1 MRKTVFFSLFLS
13 FTTASAFS
21 QTGSITGVVTDSVTG
36 QPVVNLSVFIP
47 SSTSGT
53 TTDQKGEYHLDQL
66 KPGDY
71 LLMFRHLSYPSYS
84 RFVTIEPGK
93 QVVLNLV
100 IAEQSRKLKEVV
112 VVGKLPDRR
121 MGMYLFNKYFLGD
134 EFETNCILENPQ
146 ELSFY
151 YDGDALKITAKQPLK
166 IINRHL
172 GYRITYFLD
181 YFKFEK
187 KNPGSTIDEGGYFGY
202 AGSALFEDL
211 SSIMPLK
218 AMVWKINR
226 NSEFKGSL
234 RHFLVCLYQNKL
246 ADNHYYLRRIYHG
259 FTDIQQTEKQSN
271 AMTKIK
277 LAQMDSLFTWHS
289 VSGKS
294 EFIFYYPFEEYI
306 FNGIQVMDGP
316 ESGTKTLSTDAFLLV
331 FSDYRKTK
339 DLRDDWISTLR
350 IPEGGIIF
358 DKDGNYWVH
367 KGTLSWINLDNTL
380 QIKRLLPFDYMPKM
394 KPAPEEKQR

>member
-13 FTTASAFS
+13 FITASAFS
-21 QTGSITGVVTDSVTG
+21 QTGSVTGVVTDSLTG

-47 SSTSGT
+47 FSTSGT
-53 TTDQKGEYHLDQL
+53 TTNQKGEYHLDQL

-93 QVVLNLV
+93 QVVLNVV

-134 EFETNCILENPQ
+134 EFETSCILENPRD
-146 ELSFY
+146 LSFY
-151 YDGDALKITAKQPLK
+151 YDGDVLNVAAKKPLK

-187 KNPGSTIDEGGYFGY
+187 KNSESTIDEGGYFGY
-202 AGSALFEDL
+202 AGNALFEDL
-211 SSIMPLK
+211 SSVMPLK
-218 AMVWKINR
+218 AIGWKINR
-226 NSEFKGSL
+226 NGEFKGSI
-234 RHFLVCLYQNKL
+234 RHFLVCLYQN
-246 ADNHYYLRRIYHG
+246 
-259 FTDIQQTEKQSN
+259 
-271 AMTKIK
+271 K

-289 VSGKS
+289 VSEKT
-294 EFIFYYPFEEYI
+294 EIIFYYPFEEYVL
-306 FNGIQVMDGP
+306 NGIEVKDGP

-367 KGTLSWINLDNTL
+367 KGALSWINLDNTL
-380 QIKRLLPFDYMPKM
+380 QIKRLLPFDYLPKM
-394 KPAPEEKQR
+394 KPAHL